1 MRSRTF
7 FACFSCSARLVSR
20 RAAIALAVAALAALP
35 LAASAQ
41 SPAAGTW
48 ELQMEFQGTPVTV
61 TMVIT
66 EAAGKLDGTWTTPR
80 GTSEFDSVAFENGKL
95 LAKWKRDIQ
104 GQMVELSYEGTIAG
118 DAITGQ
124 MVSPR
129 GPAPVNGKR
138 VGAAAVASST
148 STSSAAMSTVGK
160 AANLGG
166 PAVGTWKVT
175 SVSQLG
181 SLERT
186 LVVKADNT
194 GTYATAD
201 ATFPLANVAMDG
213 NHLKFDVTMSV
224 QGQELV
230 LHFEGD
236 VDGDKIAGKFS
247 NPDAGG
253 ELATVTGQR
262 Q

>member
-7 FACFSCSARLVSR
+7 SSCFSCLFGLVSQ
-20 RAAIALAVAALAALP
+20 RAAIVLAVAALAALP

-48 ELQMEFQGTPVTV
+48 ELQMDFQGTPVTA

-66 EAAGKLDGTWTTPR
+66 EDAGKLDGTWTTPR

-95 LAKWKRDIQ
+95 VAKWKRDIQ

-129 GPAPVNGKR
+129 GPAPASGKR

-148 STSSAAMSTVGK
+148 TTSASTVAK
-160 AANLGG
+160 SANLGGG

-186 LVVKADNT
+186 LVVKPDNT

-201 ATFPLANVAMDG
+201 ATFPLANVATDG

-253 ELATVTGQR
+253 ELATVTGTR